1 MESEGERYRLY
12 SRRAALLGGLQALVL
27 TTLMGRMY
35 YLGVVES
42 GQYKV
47 LAEENRVS
55 LRLIAPE
62 RGEILDRFG
71 RKIATNRKDFRV
83 FLIPEEAGDAEQA
96 LASLGEMFH
105 MSDGSLRRIRRQIK
119 RQRDFLPVT
128 LAENLSWKEFARV
141 NVQSVKLPGVQP
153 DAGETRF
160 YPDGPLASQVAGY
173 VGPVD
178 ENEINQDPM
187 FQLPGFKV
195 GKAGLE
201 KSFETNLRGQAGSR
215 RVEVNAYGRVI
226 RELTRQEGRAGDAM
240 VLTLDLELQRHVVD
254 LLGEESA
261 AAVLMDV
268 KTGDVLVKASTPS
281 FNPNDFN
288 LGISRENWNALIRD
302 PRKPLVN
309 KCLQGQYPPGST
321 FKMVVSLA
329 ALEAGVV
336 SASDEVECTGEY
348 EFGDRIFHCW
358 KKEGHGSLAMVNAI
372 AQSCDVYFYDLAQ
385 KVGVERIAAMARR
398 LGFGQAYELGIPGQA
413 DGLVPSKGWKMAT
426 SGEPWRIGETLI
438 VAIGQGALLATPL
451 QLAVMTA
458 RLASGG
464 KAVVP
469 RLVHSVG
476 GEITPVPE
484 FEDLGIRRSH
494 MRLMHSGME
503 KVLEFEGT
511 AFASRLQG
519 RGLSMA
525 GKTGTSQV
533 RRITKAEREAG
544 PGSFKNRPWR
554 ERDHALFVAY
564 APTRNPRYALS
575 LIVEHG
581 GGGSSVAAPLARD
594 IMRRTLE
601 VDPASRP
608 PVATPGANR
617 EDDPDQASGDRADG
631 GA

>member
-12 SRRAALLGGLQALVL
+12 ARRAVLLGGFQAIVL

-62 RGEILDRFG
+62 RGEIVDRMG
-71 RKIATNRKDFRV
+71 RRIATNRKDFRV
-83 FLIPEEAGDAEQA
+83 FLIPEEAVDTEST
-96 LASLGEMFH
+96 LASLGEIIDL
-105 MSDGSLRRIRRQIK
+105 SEGSLRRIRRQIR
-119 RQRDFLPVT
+119 RQRGFLPVT
-128 LAENLSWKEFARV
+128 VAENLSWKEFARI

-160 YPDGPLASQVAGY
+160 YPDGSLASQVVGY

-178 ENEINQDPM
+178 ENEINQDPVL
-187 FQLPGFKV
+187 QLPGFKV
-195 GKAGLE
+195 GKSGLE
-201 KSFETNLRGQAGSR
+201 RSFESGLRGQAGSR
-215 RVEVNAYGRVI
+215 RVEVNAFGRVI
-226 RELTRQEGRAGDAM
+226 RELTRQEGRAGDAI
-240 VLTLDLELQRHVVD
+240 VLTLDLELQRYVVG

-261 AAVLMDV
+261 AAIVMDIE
-268 KTGDVLVKASTPS
+268 TGDILVKASTPS

-288 LGISRENWNALIRD
+288 LGISRENWNALIKD

-321 FKMVVSLA
+321 FKMVVALA
-329 ALEAGVV
+329 ALEAGVI
-336 SASDEVECTGEY
+336 SPGDEVTCTGEY

-358 KKEGHGSLAMVNAI
+358 KKQGHGSLALVDSI
-372 AQSCDVYFYDLAQ
+372 AQSCDIYFYELAQ
-385 KVGVERIAAMARR
+385 KVGIERIAAMARR
-398 LGFGQAYELGIPGQA
+398 FGFGQTHDVGIPGQA
-413 DGLVPSKGWKMAT
+413 DGLVPTKGWKLAI
-426 SGEPWRIGETLI
+426 SGEPWRIGETLN

-451 QLAVMTA
+451 QMAIMVA
-458 RLASGG
+458 RLAGG
-464 KAVVP
+464 KAVIP

-476 GEITPVPE
+476 GEPTGIPE
-484 FEDLGIRRSH
+484 FENIGIRRSH
-494 MRLMHSGME
+494 MRLIQSGME
-503 KVLEFEGT
+503 KVLEFQGT
-511 AFASRLQG
+511 AFASRLVG
-519 RGLSMA
+519 DGLSMA

-544 PGSFKNRPWR
+544 LKTLKNRPWR
-554 ERDHALFVAY
+554 ERDHALFLAY
-564 APTRNPRYALS
+564 GPTRNPRYALS
-575 LIVEHG
+575 LIIEHG

-601 VDPASRP
+601 INPASRP
-608 PVATPGANR
+608 PVASAGKPGQSSA
-617 EDDPDQASGDRADG
+617 GRAGG

>member
-12 SRRAALLGGLQALVL
+12 SRRAALLGGFQALVF

-47 LAEENRVS
+47 LAENNRAS

-62 RGEILDRFG
+62 RGEILDRMG
-71 RKIATNRKDFRV
+71 RRIATNRKDFRV
-83 FLIPEEAGDAEQA
+83 FLIPEEAVDPEKT
-96 LASLGEMFH
+96 LASLGEIIEL
-105 MSDGSLRRIRRQIK
+105 SESSLRRIRRQIK

-128 LAENLSWKEFARV
+128 VAENLSWREFARI
-141 NVQSVKLPGVQP
+141 NVESVKLPGVQP

-160 YPDGPLASQVAGY
+160 YPDGPLASQVVGY

-178 ENEINQDPM
+178 ENEINQAPV

-195 GKAGLE
+195 GKSGLE
-201 KSFETNLRGQAGSR
+201 RSFEKDLRGQAGSR
-215 RVEVNAYGRVI
+215 TVEVNAYGRVI
-226 RELTRQEGRAGDAM
+226 RELTRQDGRAGDTL

-261 AAVLMDV
+261 AAIVMDIE
-268 KTGDVLVKASTPS
+268 TGDILVKASTPS

-288 LGISRENWNALIRD
+288 LGISRENWNALIKD

-321 FKMVVSLA
+321 FKMVVALA

-336 SASDEVECTGEY
+336 AVGDEVTCNGEY
-348 EFGDRIFHCW
+348 EFGDRVFHCW
-358 KKEGHGSLAMVNAI
+358 KKQGHGSLALVDAI
-372 AQSCDVYFYDLAQ
+372 AQSCDIYFYDLAQ
-385 KVGVERIAAMARR
+385 KVGIERIAAMARR
-398 LGFGQAYELGIPGQA
+398 FGFGQTYELGIPGQA
-413 DGLVPSKGWKMAT
+413 DGLVPTKGWKLAI
-426 SGEPWRIGETLI
+426 SGVPWQIGETLN

-451 QLAVMTA
+451 QMAVMAA
-458 RLASGG
+458 RLANGR
-464 KAVVP
+464 AVVP

-476 GEITPVPE
+476 EETTEIPE
-484 FEDLGIRRSH
+484 FENIGIRRSH
-494 MRLMHSGME
+494 MRLIQRSME
-503 KVLEFEGT
+503 KVLEFKGT
-511 AFASRLQG
+511 AFASRLEG
-519 RGLSMA
+519 DGLSMA

-533 RRITKAEREAG
+533 RRITKAERDAG
-544 PGSFKNRPWR
+544 LKTLKNRPWR
-554 ERDHALFVAY
+554 ERDHALFMAY
-564 APTRNPRYALS
+564 SPTDKPRYALS
-575 LIVEHG
+575 LIIEHG
-581 GGGSSVAAPLARD
+581 GGGSSVAAPLARE

-601 VDPASRP
+601 IDPGSRR
-608 PVATPGANR
+608 PVASAGRRGQSSSSRAGAR
-617 EDDPDQASGDRADG
+617 VGG

>member
-12 SRRAALLGGLQALVL
+12 SRRAALLGGFQALAF

-62 RGEILDRFG
+62 RGEIVDRMG
-71 RKIATNRKDFRV
+71 RRIATNRKDFRV
-83 FLIPEEAGDAEQA
+83 FLIPEEAVDPEKT
-96 LASLGEMFH
+96 LLLLGEIIEL
-105 MSDGSLRRIRRQIK
+105 SEGSLARIRRQIK

-128 LAENLSWKEFARV
+128 VAENLSWREFARI
-141 NVQSVKLPGVQP
+141 NVESVKLPGVQP

-160 YPDGPLASQVAGY
+160 YPDGPLASQVVGY

-178 ENEINQDPM
+178 ENEINQAPV

-195 GKAGLE
+195 GKSGLE
-201 KSFETNLRGQAGSR
+201 RSFEKNLRGQAGSR

-226 RELTRQEGRAGDAM
+226 RELTRQDGRPGEAM
-240 VLTLDLELQRHVVD
+240 VLTLDLELQRHVVG

-261 AAVLMDV
+261 AAIVMDIE
-268 KTGDVLVKASTPS
+268 TGDILVKASTPS

-321 FKMVVSLA
+321 FKMAVALA
-329 ALEAGVV
+329 ALEAGVI
-336 SASDEVECTGEY
+336 AAGDEVTCNGEY
-348 EFGDRIFHCW
+348 EFGDRVFHCW
-358 KKEGHGSLAMVNAI
+358 KKQGHGSLALVDSI
-372 AQSCDVYFYDLAQ
+372 AQSCDIYFYNLAQ
-385 KVGVERIAAMARR
+385 KVGIERIAVMARR
-398 LGFGQAYELGIPGQA
+398 LGLGQTYDLGIPGQA
-413 DGLVPSKGWKMAT
+413 DGLVPTKGWKLAI
-426 SGEPWRIGETLI
+426 SGKPWRIGETLN

-451 QLAVMTA
+451 QMAVMIA
-458 RLASGG
+458 RLAGG
-464 KAVVP
+464 KAVKP

-476 GEITPVPE
+476 GEPTGTPE
-484 FEDLGIRRSH
+484 FENIGLRRSH
-494 MRLMHSGME
+494 MRLIQRSME
-503 KVLEFEGT
+503 KVLEFKGT
-511 AFASRLQG
+511 AFASRLEG
-519 RGLSMA
+519 DGLSMA

-533 RRITKAEREAG
+533 RRITKAERDAG
-544 PGSFKNRPWR
+544 LKTLKNRPWR

-564 APTRNPRYALS
+564 GPTEKPRYALS
-575 LIVEHG
+575 LIIEHG
-581 GGGSSVAAPLARD
+581 GGGSSVAAPLARE

-601 VDPASRP
+601 IDPGSRH
-608 PVATPGANR
+608 PVASAGKPG
-617 EDDPDQASGDRADG
+617 QSSGGRAGG

>member
-12 SRRAALLGGLQALVL
+12 SRRAALMGGLQAVVF

-62 RGEILDRFG
+62 RGEIVDRFG

-83 FLIPEEAGDAEQA
+83 FLIPEEAGDAEKV
-96 LASLGEMFH
+96 LATLGEMLDL
-105 MSDGSLRRIRRQIK
+105 SEGSLSRIRRQIR

-128 LAENLSWKEFARV
+128 IAENLSWEQFARI
-141 NVQSVKLPGVQP
+141 NVESVKLPGVQP

-160 YPDGPLASQVAGY
+160 YPDGSLASQVVGY

-178 ENEINQDPM
+178 ESEINQDPVM
-187 FQLPGFKV
+187 QLPGFKI
-195 GKAGLE
+195 GKSGLE
-201 KSFETNLRGQAGSR
+201 RSFETDLRGQAGSR

-226 RELTRQEGRAGDAM
+226 RELTRQDGRAGDAM
-240 VLTLDLELQRHVVD
+240 VLTLDLELQRHAVD

-261 AAVLMDV
+261 AAIVMDI
-268 KTGDVLVKASTPS
+268 KTGDILVKASTPS

-288 LGISRENWNALIRD
+288 LGISRENWNALIKD

-321 FKMVVSLA
+321 FKMAVTLA
-329 ALEAGVV
+329 ALEAGVI
-336 SASDEVECTGEY
+336 SAGDEVTCNGKMD
-348 EFGDRIFHCW
+348 FGDRIFHCW
-358 KKEGHGSLAMVNAI
+358 KKEGHGTLALVDSI
-372 AQSCDVYFYDLAQ
+372 AQSCDIYFYEMAL
-385 KVGVERIAAMARR
+385 KVGIERIAAMARR
-398 LGFGQAYELGIPGQA
+398 LGFGQTYDLGIPGQA
-413 DGLVPSKGWKMAT
+413 DGLVPSKGWKLAI

-451 QLAVMTA
+451 QMAVMTA

-469 RLVHSVG
+469 RLVHSVR
-476 GEITPVPE
+476 GEITEIPE
-484 FEDLGIRRSH
+484 FEDIGIRRSH
-494 MRLMHSGME
+494 MRLVQRSME
-503 KVLEFEGT
+503 KVLEFKGT
-511 AFASRLQG
+511 AFGSRLEG
-519 RGLSMA
+519 DGMSMA

-533 RRITKAEREAG
+533 RRITAAERAAG
-544 PGSFKNRPWR
+544 SKAFKNRPWR

-564 APTRNPRYALS
+564 APTKNPRYALS

-581 GGGSSVAAPLARD
+581 EGGSSVAAPLARE
-594 IMRRTLE
+594 IMRKTLE
-601 VDPASRP
+601 LDPASRR
-608 PVATPGANR
+608 PVASTGKPGA
-617 EDDPDQASGDRADG
+617 STG
-631 GA
+631 GGK

>member
-12 SRRAALLGGLQALVL
+12 SRRAALLVGFQALVF

-62 RGEILDRFG
+62 RGEIVDRFG

-83 FLIPEEAGDAEQA
+83 FLIPEEAGDAEKA
-96 LASLGEMFH
+96 LASLGEMIDL
-105 MSDGSLRRIRRQIK
+105 SEGSLRRIRRQIK
-119 RQRDFLPVT
+119 RQRGFLPVT
-128 LAENLSWKEFARV
+128 VAENLSWEEFARI
-141 NVQSVKLPGVQP
+141 NVQSVKLPGIQP

-160 YPDGPLASQVAGY
+160 YPDGPLASQVVGY

-178 ENEINQDPM
+178 ESEINQDPM

-201 KSFETNLRGQAGSR
+201 KSFEEELRGQAGSR

-226 RELTRQEGRAGDAM
+226 RELTRQDGRAGNAM

-261 AAVLMDV
+261 AAVVMDI
-268 KTGDVLVKASTPS
+268 KTGDILVEASTPS
-281 FNPNDFN
+281 YNPNDFN
-288 LGISRENWNALIRD
+288 LGISRENWNALIKD
-302 PRKPLVN
+302 PRKPLIN

-321 FKMVVSLA
+321 FKMVVALA
-329 ALEAGVV
+329 ALEAGVI
-336 SASDEVECTGEY
+336 SAADEVTCTGEY

-358 KKEGHGSLAMVNAI
+358 KKEGHGSLALIDAI
-372 AQSCDVYFYDLAQ
+372 AQSCDVYFYDLAL
-385 KVGVERIAAMARR
+385 KVGIERIAAMARR
-398 LGFGQAYELGIPGQA
+398 LGFGQAFELGVPGQA
-413 DGLVPSKGWKMAT
+413 DGLVPSKGWKIAT

-451 QLAVMTA
+451 QMAVMTA
-458 RLASGG
+458 RLASNG
-464 KAVVP
+464 KAVTP

-476 GEITPVPE
+476 GEITPIPE

-494 MRLMHSGME
+494 MRLIQTGME
-503 KVLEFEGT
+503 KVLEFKGT
-511 AFASRLQG
+511 AFASALQG
-519 RGLSMA
+519 EGLSMA

-533 RRITKAEREAG
+533 RRITQAERDAG
-544 PGSFKNRPWR
+544 RKALNSRPWR
-554 ERDHALFVAY
+554 QRDHALFVGYGPA
-564 APTRNPRYALS
+564 RNPRYALS

-601 VDPASRP
+601 LDPAARR
-608 PVATPGANR
+608 PVANAEKPGRA
-617 EDDPDQASGDRADG
+617 AGDRAGDRAPGG